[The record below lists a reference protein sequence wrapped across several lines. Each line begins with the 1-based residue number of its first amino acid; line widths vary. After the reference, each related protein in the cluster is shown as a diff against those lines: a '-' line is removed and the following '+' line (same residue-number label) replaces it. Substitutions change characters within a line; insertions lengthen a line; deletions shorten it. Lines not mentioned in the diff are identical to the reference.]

1 LTTHTNIGDK
11 KIPIPDNPKREKV
24 VRITQDQ
31 KKIRI
36 LSYLQSKNEPV
47 EKSTLLEKITKNT
60 MSRSVENTAFLEK
73 MKEDELITLKH
84 NKGVSSRYEIS
95 EKGKDLIDLI
105 KLIKKNYPKNPIWTV
120 LDIFQMTKNEKWK
133 IKRNNDGAED
143 FEKIFDYYETDENVE
158 KIKERFGI

>member
-1 LTTHTNIGDK
+1 MTTHTNIGDK

-84 NKGVSSRYEIS
+84 IKGVSSRYEIS

-120 LDIFQMTKNEKWK
+120 LDIFQMTENEKWK